1 MSCHWREV
9 VVVLIDSVRTM
20 GGGGGARPLKE
31 VVIRSRGVLISLQKC

>member
-20 GGGGGARPLKE
+20 GGGARPLKE